1 MGANNSRNNYNDRI
15 NELERNLNVEKQNGR
30 IHNNELYKLDR
41 QHKNLIIKYKNDIRD
56 NTNYVN
62 YLTDRN
68 NDIII
73 RKDNMKN
80 ILSNNVSAIEPDNY
94 SKTMII
100 ENFDEKCP
108 YTGTSSSS
116 TGSASNYSDTTPK
129 PVSESEPGI
138 IYDPIPY
145 YTIDLQN
152 RKDDV
157 VKNSKGNFN
166 NKYKYI
172 LDQNNVLLERLQY
185 INNQFT
191 RHNNKF
197 DFYSNNTSKLSFF
210 NNILFYLYFILIF
223 IAFFKLFFNTPD
235 WSIYYKILIIV
246 VLIAFPLVVY
256 TIETLIY
263 NTWLFSYSFLSGNV
277 YNNMSYSNKVVLNVT
292 TDLTTKE

>member
-15 NELERNLNVEKQNGR
+15 NELERNLNVERQNGR
-30 IHNNELYKLDR
+30 IHNNELYNLHTE
-41 QHKNLIIKYKNDIRD
+41 HKKIIKKYEIDIRD

-108 YTGTSSSS
+108 YTGTSSS
-116 TGSASNYSDTTPK
+116 TGSASNYSDTTSE
-129 PVSESEPGI
+129 PVSATDPGI
-138 IYDPIPY
+138 IYDPVPY

-157 VKNSKGNFN
+157 LKNSKGNFN
-166 NKYKYI
+166 NKYKY
-172 LDQNNVLLERLQY
+172 
-185 INNQFT
+185 
-191 RHNNKF
+191 
-197 DFYSNNTSKLSFF
+197 
-210 NNILFYLYFILIF
+210 
-223 IAFFKLFFNTPD
+223 
-235 WSIYYKILIIV
+235 
-246 VLIAFPLVVY
+246 
-256 TIETLIY
+256 
-263 NTWLFSYSFLSGNV
+263 
-277 YNNMSYSNKVVLNVT
+277 
-292 TDLTTKE
+292 